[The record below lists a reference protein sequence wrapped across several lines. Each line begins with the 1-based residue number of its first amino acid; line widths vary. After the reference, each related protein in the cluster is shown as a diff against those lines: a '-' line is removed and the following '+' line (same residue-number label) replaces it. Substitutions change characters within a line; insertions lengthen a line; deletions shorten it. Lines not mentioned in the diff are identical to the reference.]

1 VSVKPLRDAPGPR
14 GLPIIGSFFEMR
26 NDTLAFF
33 EQCAKEYG
41 KFYRLRAFDSF
52 VLINDPVLLH
62 DVFVRQSQSI
72 KRSRRAHEIRVA
84 LGDGLVVADDV
95 KWRSLRGTL
104 SGYFHPQKF
113 LQHRQVV
120 GKLIDRRAQVWHR
133 RGRVNMRSEIAR
145 LTLAISSHTFFD
157 MDLEESEDAIA
168 EALEVVNN
176 EFAQVLQ
183 SWAPLPLYA
192 PSPGRFK
199 VRRSYHTLAEVAHRI
214 MAKADKNRSEAT
226 EWISRL
232 QTMCR
237 ERGLPERLVL
247 DQVIFLLMA
256 SYDTTAVAISYT
268 MWLLSRHPELQ
279 NDVARQAIAN
289 EGRSGA
295 AALVKPVFEES
306 MRMYPPV
313 WGLGRE
319 AAVDIET
326 GGYRIPKG
334 TQILTLP
341 YIMHRDP
348 DFFDAPDEFRPERFF
363 GKPTFNRSAYL
374 PFGLGPQACMGSQF
388 ATIESLMIITELV
401 KQYEF
406 VDRSEPHLA
415 STLGITLR
423 PKTDFVIEV
432 GKRKAPVVPA
442 RGVAAAS

>member
-1 VSVKPLRDAPGPR
+1 MSVKPLRDAPGPR
-14 GLPIIGSFFEMR
+14 GLPIIGSFFQMR
-26 NDTLAFF
+26 DDPLAFF
-33 EQCAKEYG
+33 EQCAKAYG
-41 KFYRLRAFDSF
+41 KFYRLRAFDEF
-52 VLINDPVLLH
+52 VLINDPALLH
-62 DVFVRQSQSI
+62 DVFVRQSHAI

-95 KWRSLRGTL
+95 KWRSLRETL
-104 SGYFHPQKF
+104 AGYFHPQKF
-113 LQHRQVV
+113 LQHREVIS
-120 GKLIDRRAQVWHR
+120 KLIDRRARAWR
-133 RGRVNMRSEIAR
+133 SRGQVNMRSEIAR
-145 LTLAISSHTFFD
+145 LTLAISSHTFFN

-168 EALEVVNN
+168 DALEVVNN

-183 SWAPLPLYA
+183 SWAPLPLYV
-192 PSPGRFK
+192 PSPARFR
-199 VRRSYHTLAEVAHRI
+199 VRRSYHTLAKVAHRI
-214 MAKADKNRSEAT
+214 MDNAGKSPSEAT
-226 EWISRL
+226 DWISRL
-232 QTMCR
+232 QTMCK

-268 MWLLSRHPELQ
+268 MWQLSRHADLQ
-279 NDVARQAIAN
+279 DDLARQAIAN

-326 GGYRIPKG
+326 AGYRIPAG

-341 YIMHRDP
+341 YVIHRDP
-348 DFFDAPDEFRPERFF
+348 DFFDAPDQFRPDRFV
-363 GKPTFNRSAYL
+363 GKPAFNRSAYL

-388 ATIESLMIITELV
+388 ATIESLMIITELI

-406 VDRSEPHLA
+406 VDCSEPNLA

-423 PKTDFVIEV
+423 PKTDFMIKVS
-432 GKRKAPVVPA
+432 KRKVAAFPA